1 MMVSFL
7 KYCLAGFLAI
17 ILSPLWV
24 TFFAL
29 MIVFLFISFLMMAI
43 RVLYY
48 DIRNFF
54 VRDKNKIFD
63 PLGDLDED
71 YEVKRIIAAREKASV
86 EIIQPEKKDVKPI
99 EVTEYKESN
108 EEKKD
113 GNRIE
118 LATSLD
124 LDIKDG
130 GEE

>member
-17 ILSPLWV
+17 VLSPLWV

-29 MIVFLFISFLMMAI
+29 MIVFLFISFLLMAI

-86 EIIQPEKKDVKPI
+86 EIISPEKKDIKPI

-113 GNRIE
+113 VNHIE
-118 LATSLD
+118 LATS